1 MQRDEELFEM
11 VRFIKDN
18 AITRADLQLEIN
30 ALEYRMDQRFD
41 KKLNVK
47 IDSLRSDLMS
57 HIDGLYTLFQ
67 KVDHEVTALHY
78 HVSRLEENT
87 PTA

>member
-11 VRFIKDN
+11 IRFLKDN
-18 AITRADLQLEIN
+18 AITRTDLDFSLMKQDE
-30 ALEYRMDQRFD
+30 RFD
-41 KKLNVK
+41 KKL
-47 IDSLRSDLMS
+47 DSMRFDLMS

-78 HVSRLEENT
+78 RVTRMEENN

>member
-11 VRFIKDN
+11 IRFLKDN
-18 AITRADLQLEIN
+18 AITRTDLHVELN
-30 ALEYRMDQRFD
+30 ALEYRIDQRFD
-41 KKLNVK
+41 KKLN
-47 IDSLRSDLMS
+47 SLRSDLMT

-78 HVSRLEENT
+78 RVTRMEENN